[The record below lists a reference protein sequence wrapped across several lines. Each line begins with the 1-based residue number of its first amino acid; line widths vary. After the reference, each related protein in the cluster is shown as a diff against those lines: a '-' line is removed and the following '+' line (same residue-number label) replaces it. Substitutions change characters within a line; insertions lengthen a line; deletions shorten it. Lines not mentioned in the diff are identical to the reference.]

1 MLRSGPRVVP
11 GVILGLGSEKS
22 EQELFLLGGEW
33 GLWGTTPCLPFP
45 GWHPTVQPSFALRE
59 GT

>member
-22 EQELFLLGGEW
+22 EQELFLLGGKW
-33 GLWGTTPCLPFP
+33 GLWVTMPVFAVSCLAPHRP
-45 GWHPTVQPSFALRE
+45 AQLRPP
-59 GT
+59 